1 MLTRQDAAKA
11 LQRLF
16 RRRHV
21 AGLDELYEALG
32 TRSRM
37 SVFRRLSE
45 VGYLSSYTHAGRY
58 YTLREIPRF
67 DEDGL
72 WFDGAWGFSQAG
84 TLKETIARHVPVA
97 EAGCTPAELE
107 LLLRVRVYN
116 ALLDL
121 VREGRIGRQR
131 FAGQNLYLSA
141 EARCAA
147 AQLAR
152 RQQLERLATGT
163 RPLAP
168 TVTIEVLVEA
178 LQLSRVKLDP
188 ATIAARLAARN
199 IEVTLEQ
206 VRQIFDSCGLI
217 AGKKTPGRA
226 SRRSRR

>member
-1 MLTRQDAAKA
+1 MLRTQHAAQA

-37 SVFRRLSE
+37 SVFRRLTE
-45 VGYLSSYTHAGRY
+45 VGYRSSYTHAGRY

-72 WFDGAWGFSQAG
+72 WFDGELGFSQAG

-107 LLLRVRVYN
+107 QLLRVRVYN
-116 ALLDL
+116 PLLDL
-121 VREGRIGRQR
+121 VREGRIGRGQ

-141 EARCAA
+141 EARRSA

-152 RQQLERLATGT
+152 RQELERVAAET
-163 RPLAP
+163 RPLSP

-178 LQLSRVKLDP
+178 LQLSRVQLDP
-188 ATIAARLAARN
+188 AMIAARLAARI

-206 VRQIFDSCGLI
+206 VRQTCDSHGLLV
-217 AGKKTPGRA
+217 GKKTAGRA

>member
-1 MLTRQDAAKA
+1 MLSTQNAAQA

-37 SVFRRLSE
+37 SVFRRLTE
-45 VGYLSSYTHAGRY
+45 VGYRSSYTHAGRY

-72 WFDGAWGFSQAG
+72 WFDGELGFSQAG

-107 LLLRVRVYN
+107 QLLRVRVYN
-116 ALLDL
+116 PLLDL
-121 VREGRIGRQR
+121 VREGRIGRGQ

-141 EARCAA
+141 EARRSA

-152 RQQLERLATGT
+152 RQELERVAAET
-163 RPLAP
+163 RPLSP

-188 ATIAARLAARN
+188 AMIAARLAARN

-206 VRQIFDSCGLI
+206 VRQTCDSHGLLV
-217 AGKKTPGRA
+217 GKKTAGRA

>member
-1 MLTRQDAAKA
+1 MLSAQDAAKA

-37 SVFRRLSE
+37 SVFRRLTE

-67 DEDGL
+67 DEHGL
-72 WFDGAWGFSQAG
+72 WFHRELGFSRAG

-97 EAGCTPAELE
+97 EAGSTPAELE
-107 LLLRVRVYN
+107 QLLRVRVYN
-116 ALLDL
+116 PLLDL
-121 VREGRIGRQR
+121 VREGRIGRER

-141 EARCAA
+141 EAGCAA

-152 RQQLERLATGT
+152 RQELERLATET
-163 RPLAP
+163 RPLSP

-206 VRQIFDSCGLI
+206 VRQIFDSYGLI